1 MLKLSTKG
9 RYGLRAMIE
18 LARIYDNGPLMMSAI
33 TKRQEISRKYL
44 HAILTALKGAGLV
57 RAVRGA
63 KGGFML
69 AKAPD
74 DIGVHEI
81 YAALEGKLSIVDCVT
96 NETICGRVDVCE
108 TRDMWRKLNDAMF
121 RVLSGMTL
129 ADLVKK
135 PTSNVP
141 REPDMCAPKRRKNKT
156 SS

>member
-9 RYGLRAMIE
+9 RYGLRAMVE
-18 LARIYDNGPLMMSAI
+18 LARIYNNGPMMMSAI

-69 AKAPD
+69 TKDPG

-81 YAALEGKLSIVDCVT
+81 YTALEGKLSIVDCL
-96 NETICGRVDVCE
+96 NDETVCGRVDICE
-108 TRDMWRKLNDAMF
+108 TRDIWRQLNDAMLE
-121 RVLSGMTL
+121 VLSGMTL
-129 ADLVKK
+129 ADLVRK
-135 PTSNVP
+135 PTDNTP
-141 REPDMCAPKRRKNKT
+141 HKPDMCAPKHRKGKK
-156 SS
+156 S

>member
-18 LARIYDNGPLMMSAI
+18 LARVYNNGPLMMSAI
-33 TKRQEISRKYL
+33 TKSQEISRKYL

-69 AKAPD
+69 AKDPD

-96 NETICGRVDVCE
+96 NGTICGRVDICE
-108 TRDMWRKLNDAMF
+108 TRDMWRQLNDAMLV
-121 RVLSGMTL
+121 VLSGMTL

-135 PTSNVP
+135 PADNIP
-141 REPDMCAPKRRKNKT
+141 REPDMCAPRRRRIKT